1 MDELKHC
8 NTKKSYHIGWN
19 LKGRFEHDQKKI
31 NKGDWTANF
40 LDALF
45 QFPNALVHDDLVDAL
60 AYIDQLA
67 KVSYFYDYEEDDF
80 EILDPVA
87 GY

>member
-1 MDELKHC
+1 MGI
-8 NTKKSYHIGWN
+8 T
-19 LKGRFEHDQKKI
+19 RTEHKQI
-31 NKGDWTANF
+31 IQNKGDWNAQF
-40 LDALF
+40 LDELF
-45 QFPNALVHDDLVDAL
+45 QFPNTLVHDDLVDAL

-67 KVSYFYDYEEDDF
+67 KVTYYYDYEEDDF

>member
-1 MDELKHC
+1 
-8 NTKKSYHIGWN
+8 
-19 LKGRFEHDQKKI
+19 
-31 NKGDWTANF
+31 
-40 LDALF
+40 
-45 QFPNALVHDDLVDAL
+45 LVDAL

-67 KVSYFYDYEEDDF
+67 KVAYAYEYEEDDF